1 MFLSSSVKLPL
12 RHRMSKIQFSKLP
25 SVFCTTSR
33 VLACF
38 AFGTVTLSLAGMLHG
53 QDGPFPPDAWP
64 ASADGSKRV
73 HFSTVDFSLEPLGA
87 GWEETLTVLSGGD
100 QQTEPVTIG
109 GYEGVR
115 VTGNYLNIAD
125 LDYPAW
131 EDHEVI
137 DILVHVY
144 GNAAVLDGAG
154 NPRNY
159 NFLTGTLPE
168 LNFPLGGSIP
178 IEGKNNKWN
187 WVLFR
192 IFNDERPSG
201 EGRFVGTV
209 PADAQG
215 GIAAGGVNGGT
226 IRFEGVPQLIVRAVA
241 FGEEGAF
248 GEPEQ
253 VNRFESIEACAA
265 EPATNHAWVNIN
277 ARTGEHMEVMSSGD
291 QVATFAE
298 NIGPADDKRR
308 AVVAA
313 GNYLNFGITDEYLGA
328 SCNDPRAVKICIEY
342 YDDPALAGRV
352 FGPDAYATD
361 DKGGIGFIDQAAWK
375 ASRGTGK
382 WVRQAYIVPS
392 VSLFGVNAG
401 ALTAGPRIA
410 FDDGADFYV
419 SRFDLAIVR
428 VGDHPLAGDDPLANC
443 FLDPAVCAGEYG
455 NYAEMDLAKNI
466 FNGLMQGNSGG
477 DQEMIE
483 ETAGPADDRRPAVR
497 AARDDG
503 NPGFA
508 HQYLNLALIDEVFGP
523 SSQPNARLAIC
534 VTYWD
539 NPDVQGAVFRPEV
552 YRSDVNGV
560 ETFAF
565 TGDGFNVAIEGTDT
579 WREAYFEIPNIK
591 FSGVNQ
597 GPQAAARFFMSDKIH
612 FTRVRYGVIR
622 DCGPTAGINPLE
634 DCLDQLEPVELFQI
648 SAASKTDSTVSIT
661 WNSKEGATYVV
672 EKTTDLQA
680 YEELSDGVEGSG
692 EPTTT
697 YVDEAATENEAYY
710 RVREE

>member
-1 MFLSSSVKLPL
+1 
-12 RHRMSKIQFSKLP
+12 MSKNHFP
-25 SVFCTTSR
+25 STPARCLSGAGI
-33 VLACF
+33 LAIT
-38 AFGTVTLSLAGMLHG
+38 ALSLSLSPIRMAHG

-64 ASADGSKRV
+64 ASADGEKRV
-73 HFSTVDFSLEPLGA
+73 HFASVDFSLDPLGS
-87 GWEETLTVLSGGD
+87 GWEETLTILSGGD
-100 QQTEPVTIG
+100 QQTQPITIG
-109 GYEGVR
+109 GFEGVK
-115 VTGNYLNIAD
+115 VIGNYLNIAD
-125 LDYPAW
+125 FDYPAW
-131 EDHEVI
+131 EDHDVI
-137 DILVHVY
+137 DILVQVY
-144 GNAAVLDGAG
+144 GNEAVLGGNG

-178 IEGKNNKWN
+178 VEGKNNKWN

-209 PADAQG
+209 PANAQG

-248 GEPEQ
+248 GDLEQINVFEGGEECAKEPE
-253 VNRFESIEACAA
+253 
-265 EPATNHAWVNIN
+265 TNHAWVDIN
-277 ARTGEHMEVMSSGD
+277 AGTAEHMEVLSGGD

-298 NIGPADDKRR
+298 NVGPADDKRR
-308 AVVAA
+308 AVIAA
-313 GNYLNFGITDEYLGA
+313 GKYLNFGVTEDYLGA
-328 SCNDPRAVKICIEY
+328 SCSDPRAVKICIEY
-342 YDDPALAGRV
+342 YDDPALAGRI

-361 DKGGIGFIDQAAWK
+361 DQGGIGFIDPVAWK

-382 WVRQAYIVPS
+382 WVRQAYIVPA
-392 VSLFGVNAG
+392 VSLKGVNAG
-401 ALTAGPRIA
+401 TFTAGPRIA
-410 FDDGADFYV
+410 FDAGADFYV
-419 SRFDLAIVR
+419 SRFELAIVR
-428 VGDHPLAGDDPLANC
+428 VGDHPLAGEDPLADC
-443 FLDPAVCAGEYG
+443 FLDPAVCSGEYG
-455 NYAEMDLAKNI
+455 NYAEMDLGRGI
-466 FNGLMQGNSGG
+466 FNGLMQGTSGG

-483 ETAGPADDRRPAVR
+483 EMAGPAGDRRLAVR

-503 NPGFA
+503 SPGFA
-508 HQYLNLALIDEVFGP
+508 HHYLNLALTDEVLGP
-523 SSQPNARLAIC
+523 SNQPNARLAIC

-565 TGDGFNVAIEGTDT
+565 VPASANVSIEGTGT
-579 WREAYFEIPNIK
+579 WAEAYFEIPNVK

-597 GPQAAARFFMSDKIH
+597 GPQAAARFFMSDKVH

-622 DCGPTAGINPLE
+622 DCGPTAGVNPLE
-634 DCLDQLEPVELFQI
+634 GCLEQIEPSPEIFQI
-648 SAASKTDSTVSIT
+648 LEVARTANSASIV
-661 WNSKEGATYVV
+661 WNSREGATFVV
-672 EKTTDLQA
+672 EKSTDLVNF
-680 YEELSDGVEGSG
+680 EELTDGLPSG
-692 EPTTT
+692 GESTSYT
-697 YVDEAATENEAYY
+697 DEAAVEKAAFY